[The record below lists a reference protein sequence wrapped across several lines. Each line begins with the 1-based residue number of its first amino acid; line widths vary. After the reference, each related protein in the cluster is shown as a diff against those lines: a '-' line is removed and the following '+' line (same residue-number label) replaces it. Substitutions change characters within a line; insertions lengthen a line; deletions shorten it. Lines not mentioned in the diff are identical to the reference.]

1 MATLGASTP
10 MNQTSKATDL
20 TLAELTI
27 RQRPAPLRRAALLA
41 LICII
46 AFAIQSIVRN
56 GALQWNIVGQYLF
69 DHRILAGVWV
79 TIQLTVLSMTW
90 ALISAVVIAVMRL
103 SRSRSLRTIAFA
115 YVWFFR
121 SVPVLVLL
129 IIVDNFSLLYPH
141 ASLGVPFG
149 PSVFSVPLHQL
160 VTPFLAAVLAF
171 GLNEAAYASEILR
184 SAILAIGRG
193 QWDAGTAVAM
203 TRARIYRRI
212 VLPQALRIAVPPL
225 TNDTIN
231 MLKGTSLVAFIGV
244 FDLLYTAQAIYA
256 VNYEVMPLLLVA
268 CLWYVFLVT
277 IMTIAQA
284 LLERYLRRVPKHGVQ
299 SDRREVL
306 AA

>member
-1 MATLGASTP
+1 
-10 MNQTSKATDL
+10 
-20 TLAELTI
+20 
-27 RQRPAPLRRAALLA
+27 
-41 LICII
+41 
-46 AFAIQSIVRN
+46 
-56 GALQWNIVGQYLF
+56 
-69 DHRILAGVWV
+69 
-79 TIQLTVLSMTW
+79 
-90 ALISAVVIAVMRL
+90 
-103 SRSRSLRTIAFA
+103 
-115 YVWFFR
+115 
-121 SVPVLVLL
+121 
-129 IIVDNFSLLYPH
+129 
-141 ASLGVPFG
+141 
-149 PSVFSVPLHQL
+149 
-160 VTPFLAAVLAF
+160 
-171 GLNEAAYASEILR
+171 
-184 SAILAIGRG
+184 
-193 QWDAGTAVAM
+193 M